1 MKRILVPILLLAV
14 LAFSRTAGYVQRP
27 VGRTFQ
33 NARHDINNLTMVISN
48 FGTFGQDETGNNG
61 GLWWRYS
68 GYEID
73 RYYIY
78 GAGPWFGTIT
88 EEGDTLVTIG
98 YGPSGGQFEF
108 GCGLAGMSVGNPD
121 AIIYTYPAPWPPP
134 ADVFPTAPATYLS
147 HQDSWCAIN
156 DLDITYHMPGDT
168 RPIGLE
174 VYQTVYAWNLS
185 TTADIIFL
193 KFDCKN
199 VSGQI
204 LNPCYFGVI
213 ADCDI
218 GNEAGPAANDRCT
231 AIIYREYMFPG
242 DTVARVVD
250 NLGYQWQD
258 DPEGG
263 WPIFPGTIGFDY
275 LQSPYDLVPGED
287 KDGDGIPD
295 QYERDSVYFA
305 NNVPPAQWD
314 VDADGTP
321 DWRDPSEIPQ
331 LGLTS
336 FRRFTLDLEPSRDNA
351 RFLTMAGY
359 NFVTGQYDPYDTII
373 PDPADQRFGQCSG
386 PFELL
391 PESTVTVLVG
401 VMVTAFQAPAPAG
414 YPLYAQPDSALVWV
428 DQTAQFIF
436 DQNWLLPGPPP
447 PPNVTLIP
455 GDAQI
460 TLTWDTFAETAADPY
475 YDVVGADSLGV
486 PYNPALYDSFY
497 LQYDFQ
503 GYGLWK
509 STDGLEWELLARYD
523 RADGIAFEDTVLGI
537 YARETGLLH
546 AFTDT
551 DVRNGFP
558 YYYSVTAFDYNY
570 VTAETSGVEY
580 GQPIW
585 FESGRVPFEAVAR
598 RDPANYVA
606 GAYDVNAVYGNPAL
620 AENNIELTITVPL
633 EMTADPMYLDFLPI
647 EYDDG
652 NPRYSVELLDRD
664 YNLLEQY
671 AVTLGLGQEVLNQ
684 FPAYQGLSIAPVFVR
699 EDIASSQSI
708 FEYVEVES
716 GTYPD
721 TFPVEEWLVPIAGPT
736 NWAYRG
742 NDYRVYW
749 RVKEGSDSVNT
760 VTVVDV
766 QAGDTIPFKPYLEN
780 TATAEL
786 ADGWCFRAL
795 TSSTDTLVYGT
806 VPAGTRNL
814 YICGGKFKLK
824 NLNQLAPGDPR
835 PSANDVWFVKAR
847 ESNVPAPSNARLQIV
862 PIPAAYA
869 DTAVTMNV
877 KVVPNPY
884 IIYNEWQTTT
894 DVRRMRFINLPAEC
908 TIRIYNLNGELV
920 RMIRHAATSEES
932 DVVGDL
938 GGDEWWDL
946 LSDNRQLVAS
956 GVYIFHV
963 QSQVG
968 EQVGKFVVVH

>member
-1 MKRILVPILLLAV
+1 MRYLIVIMGIFIWLHAHTR
-14 LAFSRTAGYVQRP
+14 SGQMG
-27 VGRTFQ
+27 GRVFQ

-78 GAGPWFGTIT
+78 GAGPWFGAIT

-108 GCGLAGMSVGNPD
+108 SAGLCAWSVSDPD
-121 AIIYTYPAPWPPP
+121 AIIYLYPNRWPPNRARLP
-134 ADVFPTAPATYLS
+134 MAPQQPIS
-147 HQDSWCAIN
+147 HQDSWCVYN
-156 DLDITYHMPGDT
+156 DCDPIYHMPGDT
-168 RPIGLE
+168 RPIGIE
-174 VYQTVYAWNLS
+174 VYQTGYAWDYPVLED
-185 TTADIIFL
+185 AIFL
-193 KFDCKN
+193 IFQIKNTSGENLHDCY
-199 VSGQI
+199 VSI
-204 LNPCYFGVI
+204 C
-213 ADCDI
+213 ADNDI
-218 GNEAGPAANDRCT
+218 GNETGCFANDMCGCILGQEY
-231 AIIYREYMFPG
+231 IIGG
-242 DTVARVVD
+242 DTLYIDDLV
-250 NLGYQWQD
+250 YQWQGV
-258 DPEGG
+258 PEVG
-263 WPIFPGTIGFDY
+263 WPIFPAVIGFDL
-275 LQSPYDLVPGED
+275 LQTPFDLVPGED
-287 KDGDGIPD
+287 KDGDGILD
-295 QYERDSVYFA
+295 QYERDSVYF
-305 NNVPPAQWD
+305 VTSLPDSMWD
-314 VDADGTP
+314 VDLDGVP
-321 DWRDPSEIPQ
+321 DWHDHSQIPQ
-331 LGLTS
+331 LHLTS
-336 FRRFTLDLEPSRDNA
+336 FKPFTLDLEPSRDNA

-359 NFVTGQYDPYDTII
+359 NFVTGQYEPFDSAVTEPGDC
-373 PDPADQRFGQCSG
+373 RFLMSSG
-386 PFELL
+386 PFDLE
-391 PESTVTVLVG
+391 PESTVTLALGIMLAEWYGVYQTPDTAIVLIDYFCQL
-401 VMVTAFQAPAPAG
+401 VM
-414 YPLYAQPDSALVWV
+414 
-428 DQTAQFIF
+428 